1 MFAPSLLI
9 VVLTL
14 LLTAC
19 GSSSRA
25 MAAEAAQPT
34 AFLPGTDS
42 TATINAPE
50 IPTPTFTQQ
59 ANPTATIVSEG
70 SSPVT
75 PTFSVAVPN
84 YPPDTCPVT
93 QPPDPPF
100 IPSSLFPLDW
110 PYEDNFWYGTENF
123 WTRLRADGI
132 WRALPYHHDYY
143 SQKVWWW
150 RQGYYWLDEPRP
162 ELTVTGQRLDAEAP
176 PLQASSATN
185 DYPDFEFNM
194 LVGVGIPTL
203 GCWEITGRYG
213 AYELSFV
220 VWVAP

>member
-50 IPTPTFTQQ
+50 IPAPTFTQQ
-59 ANPTATIVSEG
+59 ANPTSTIVSEG
-70 SSPVT
+70 SRPVT
-75 PTFSVAVPN
+75 PTNSVFVPN
-84 YPPDTCPVT
+84 DPPDTCPVT
-93 QPPDPPF
+93 QPQDPPF
-100 IPSSLFPLDW
+100 TPFP
-110 PYEDNFWYGTENF
+110 PYLLEEPYNEFWYGTENL
-123 WTRLRADGI
+123 WTKLPADGR
-132 WRALPYHHDYY
+132 WWWLPYHHDGY

-150 RQGYYWLDEPRP
+150 RQGYDSLTELRP
-162 ELTVTGQRLDAEAP
+162 KLTVTGQRLDAEAL
-176 PLQASSATN
+176 PLQASRATSASSA
-185 DYPDFEFNM
+185 M

-203 GCWEITGRYG
+203 GCWEITGRYR